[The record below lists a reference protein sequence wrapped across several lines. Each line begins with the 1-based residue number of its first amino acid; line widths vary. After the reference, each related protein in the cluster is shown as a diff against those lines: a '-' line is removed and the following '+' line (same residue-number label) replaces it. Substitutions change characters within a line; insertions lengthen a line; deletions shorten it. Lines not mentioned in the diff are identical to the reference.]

1 MKRMLVGA
9 IIAGAILSSGCATIT
24 NTALANRGAR
34 SGAGGVMTFQ
44 KGPTYGMGAAAQD
57 YHSLADVFGR
67 RPSPG
72 GPLGLATPPSRARA
86 WGQPIGR
93 VGGVGRR
100 REGFPRSRLQ
110 AVGAEWLR
118 KELGEVGARQELRGH
133 QQRSLTNLYLSTAQG
148 SSGRWARDV
157 AVLMARGLGT

>member
-24 NTALANRGAR
+24 NAALANRGAR

-57 YHSLADVFGR
+57 HHSLADVFGR

-72 GPLGLATPPSRARA
+72 GPLGMATPLPVLEPGDSPLVE
-86 WGQPIGR
+86 WGALGL
-93 VGGVGRR
+93 GVK
-100 REGFPRSRLQ
+100 GFPAADFRRLGLSGY
-110 AVGAEWLR
+110 AKSWAE
-118 KELGEVGARQELRGH
+118 
-133 QQRSLTNLYLSTAQG
+133 S
-148 SSGRWARDV
+148 
-157 AVLMARGLGT
+157 GLGRSFADISNDPSPIYIYLQLRVLPGGGRGMLLY